1 MKLTDQELEIL
12 LSIMKDFSRLS
23 DELEIES
30 TKMDELETQRISI
43 SDKLKTI
50 NDDIQEVRQKEKVF
64 TDEITDKYGAFKFDL
79 QTLEIEPIK

>member
-1 MKLTDQELEIL
+1 MKLTNEELETL
-12 LSIMKDFSRLS
+12 VSIMKDFSRLS

-30 TKMDELETQRISI
+30 TKMDELENQRISI

-50 NDDIQEVRQKEKVF
+50 NDDIQAIREKEKVF
-64 TDEITDKYGAFKFDL
+64 TDAITEKYGAFKFDL

>member
-1 MKLTDQELEIL
+1 MKLTNEELETL
-12 LSIMKDFSRLS
+12 VSIMKDFSRLS

-30 TKMDELETQRISI
+30 TKMDELENQRISI

-50 NDDIQEVRQKEKVF
+50 NDDIQAIREKEKVF
-64 TDEITDKYGAFKFDL
+64 TDEITEKYGPFKFDV